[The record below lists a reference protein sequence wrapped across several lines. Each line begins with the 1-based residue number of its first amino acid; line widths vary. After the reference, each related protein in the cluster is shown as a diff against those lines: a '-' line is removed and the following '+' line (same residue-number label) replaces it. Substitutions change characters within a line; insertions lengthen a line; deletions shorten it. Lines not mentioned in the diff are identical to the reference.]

1 MFDFSQIWVQMTD
14 PKLSGVIQC
23 GYFEEK
29 DFDTKYA
36 SFSKSK
42 RISSRNHLIVSA
54 FMIWNLPSTDKIIK
68 SALLSITPYTIG
80 INTKLCPGYINAWK
94 RFAFHSTIG

>member
-1 MFDFSQIWVQMTD
+1 MTD
-14 PKLSGVIQC
+14 PKLSGVIQSKMV
-23 GYFEEK
+23 YFEEK
-29 DFDTKYA
+29 DFNTKYA
-36 SFSKSK
+36 SLSKTK
-42 RISSRNHLIVSA
+42 RISSWNHLFVSA

-94 RFAFHSTIG
+94 RFAFHSTVG